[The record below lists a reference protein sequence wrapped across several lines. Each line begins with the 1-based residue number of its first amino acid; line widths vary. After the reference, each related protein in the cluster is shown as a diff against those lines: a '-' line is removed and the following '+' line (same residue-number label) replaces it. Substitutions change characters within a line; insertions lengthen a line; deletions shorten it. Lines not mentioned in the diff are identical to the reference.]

1 MAWGALLFALLVA
14 TGAGYRLAY
23 EKHIRSSR
31 KYDPDR
37 LVWLAYA
44 AALFLAFLSWPIY
57 EIYDEINPLE
67 ERTEAGNPLQHPSG
81 WVWVSIPGLV
91 AITWVFGHLM
101 GWVRGHHLTSWP
113 KARKRAQFYDS
124 QTGFDF
130 VMYSPLK
137 RKSSATT
144 ILLVQLKAHG
154 QDQGYYVVGYP
165 RFASAAPR
173 SPDIYLNP
181 TFFYGTKDKLE
192 AHRDS
197 NEFKIQGYKFKTQRY
212 GVLVRYDDISSIKVW
227 ESANGDLLAE
237 GGP

>member
-67 ERTEAGNPLQHPSG
+67 ERTEAGNPIQHPSG

-101 GWVRGHHLTSWP
+101 G
-113 KARKRAQFYDS
+113 
-124 QTGFDF
+124 
-130 VMYSPLK
+130 
-137 RKSSATT
+137 
-144 ILLVQLKAHG
+144 
-154 QDQGYYVVGYP
+154 
-165 RFASAAPR
+165 
-173 SPDIYLNP
+173 
-181 TFFYGTKDKLE
+181 
-192 AHRDS
+192 
-197 NEFKIQGYKFKTQRY
+197 
-212 GVLVRYDDISSIKVW
+212 
-227 ESANGDLLAE
+227 
-237 GGP
+237 

>member
-37 LVWLAYA
+37 LVWLAYV
-44 AALFLAFLSWPIY
+44 AALFLAFFAWPIY
-57 EIYDEINPLE
+57 EIYDEINPLIARIE
-67 ERTEAGNPLQHPSG
+67 TGNAIKHPSY
-81 WVWVSIPGLV
+81 WVWIAIPGLV
-91 AITWVFGHLM
+91 AITWMVGYLI
-101 GWVRGHHLTSWP
+101 GRIRGYWLTSQP
-113 KARKRAQFYDS
+113 KAREIAQYYDS

-137 RKSSATT
+137 RRSFATT
-144 ILLVQLKAHG
+144 ILLVQLKADG

-165 RFASAAPR
+165 RFASAAPP

-181 TFFYGTKDKLE
+181 TFFYGTKDQLE
-192 AHRDS
+192 SHRRS
-197 NEFKIQGYKFKTQRY
+197 NSDGFAIQGYRFKAQVH
-212 GVLVRYDDISSIKVW
+212 GVLVQYDDILSIKVW
-227 ESANGDLLAE
+227 ELQ
-237 GGP
+237 